1 MLYFIGTGDN
11 VGERM
16 QAKEYRADID
26 VLRAIAVLAVIFYHA
41 HIPFFRGGFVGV
53 SIFFVISGYL
63 ITGIIKRK
71 LADGTFSFLEFYENR
86 VRRIFPALAVL
97 MVFWGLLYYFLS
109 MPEILGLQR
118 SVRRALFGLANFFF
132 YANTDYFDPAAETM
146 PLLHTWSLGV
156 EEQFYFVFPLL
167 LFILNI
173 YIYIKKPSGIKIV
186 HILFALFLLSFI
198 FSAVFVFYNQKFT
211 FYMLP
216 ARAWELLCGSI
227 LAYTAWTPATQKGK
241 SFCILSGLG
250 IMFAS
255 IVLSGNVL
263 FPGFWALPP
272 CLGAVLYIAGG
283 TSYAFSNR
291 ANIIHAVT
299 NNKVLVFIGV
309 ISYSLYLWHWPV
321 LVYYQNWLY
330 RRDIDFAGGC
340 VLLAVIF
347 LVSVFSWRFIEK
359 PVRQKPIFK
368 KHGVLWLGVACSF
381 ALILLFINNLKFTL
395 SFDDGFAYTK
405 PELPAEYA
413 ADNSAH
419 SILLIGDSHSGH
431 LRPLMRELG
440 EKYRVSS
447 TNVNIMP
454 YRTYT
459 FDGSI
464 ADRKNIGK
472 SFDGFREKTE
482 TTRFDTA
489 VIAYRYDYYINGV
502 DIPRK
507 NSVARFSLKS
517 LDFESEDPLEV
528 LYFGLKETISLLRKN
543 GVETIYLVGPAPQAA
558 GYVPA
563 SANKLSGLFGLSTD
577 RINGILGESAAAY
590 QERTKEI
597 TALLKKLTGEFP
609 HVYFLDP
616 TPYLLNPQK
625 TAYDVVR
632 GKTALY
638 WDDDHFSEEGALLL
652 TPLFE
657 PIFASLQE

>member
-1 MLYFIGTGDN
+1 MKTGRIGET
-11 VGERM
+11 M
-16 QAKEYRADID
+16 QAKEYRSDID

-86 VRRIFPALAVL
+86 VRRIFPALFA
-97 MVFWGLLYYFLS
+97 MVFCIVLFEWVTSVNILERREVFSSAKRVLLTVPNIYFYLHT
-109 MPEILGLQR
+109 
-118 SVRRALFGLANFFF
+118 N
-132 YANTDYFDPAAETM
+132 YFDPAAETL

-173 YIYIKKPSGIKIV
+173 YIYIKKISGIKIV
-186 HILFALFLLSFI
+186 HVLSALFLLSFI

-216 ARAWELLCGSI
+216 ARAWELLCGSL
-227 LAYTAWTPATQKGK
+227 LAYTGWTPKEQKHK
-241 SFCILSGLG
+241 LFCFFLG
-250 IMFAS
+250 IVLMFGA
-255 IVLSGNVL
+255 IIGYADVVY
-263 FPGFWALPP
+263 PGFYALFP

-283 TSYAFSNR
+283 TRLQSVFAD
-291 ANIIHAVT
+291 T
-299 NNKVLVFIGV
+299 LTKNKVLVFIGV

-368 KHGVLWLGVACSF
+368 KHGVLWLGVVCSF

-405 PELPAEYA
+405 PELPAEYE

-454 YRTYT
+454 YHTYT

-472 SFDGFREKTE
+472 SFDKFREKTE

>member
-1 MLYFIGTGDN
+1 
-11 VGERM
+11 M
-16 QAKEYRADID
+16 QAKEYRSDID